1 MVSTLGYQKNIEWM
15 EFQKNIFH
23 HREKV
28 SSDLKKNGAEVVDIT
43 LRTLNMQYPLFL
55 SDFDET

>member
-1 MVSTLGYQKNIEWM
+1 MDGISE
-15 EFQKNIFH
+15 NIFH

-28 SSDLKKNGAEVVDIT
+28 SSDLKENGAEVVDIT